1 MSKEVRFSS
10 DARKAMLKGVNI
22 LGDAV
27 CVTLGPKGRNVVL
40 EKSYGSPLITNDGV
54 SIAKEIELEDKFE
67 NMGAKLVY
75 EVANNT
81 NDVAGDGT
89 TTATILARDM
99 INNGIKAVDKGSN
112 PVLMREGIEYA
123 SKEVAKTI
131 LKNSRKVE
139 TSNDVASVATISAG
153 SKEIGDLIAQAMD
166 KVGRDG
172 IINVDESNGFDN
184 ELEISEGM
192 QYDKGYV
199 SPYMV
204 SDREKMQVELEN
216 PYVLVTNHK
225 INNIQEVL
233 PVLEQVL
240 QANKPL
246 LLIAEDFENEVVST
260 LVLNKLRGTFNVVAT
275 KAPGFGDNQKEMLQ
289 DIAALTN
296 AKFYNKELNMKL
308 EDMKLEELG
317 TIKKVIVTKDNTTM
331 ISNNEASEELKAR
344 IEEIKTRIAN
354 TTSDYDNTT
363 MISNNEASE
372 ELKARIEEIKTRIAN
387 TTSDYDKKQ
396 YQERLGKL
404 TNGVATIKVGATT
417 ESELKEKKLRI
428 EDALNATKAAVSEGI
443 VIGGGAALVE
453 AYKELK
459 PVLKN
464 DNVDIQKG
472 INIVMSA
479 LLAPISQIA
488 QNAGYNCEDIVEEQ
502 KVADKNIGFDA
513 KDGKWVDMFEAGI
526 IDPTKVTRSA
536 LLNAASISA
545 LFITTEV
552 GVAEIKSD
560 EPQTPAMP
568 GGMY

>member
-1 MSKEVRFSS
+1 MAKEVRFSS
-10 DARKAMLKGVNI
+10 DARKSMLKGVNT
-22 LGDAV
+22 LADAV
-27 CVTLGPKGRNVVL
+27 CITLGPKGRNVVL

-89 TTATILARDM
+89 TTATILARNM
-99 INNGIKAVDKGSN
+99 INSGMKAVDKGCN

-139 TSNDVASVATISAG
+139 TSGDVASVATISAG
-153 SKEIGDLIAQAMD
+153 SKEIGDLIAEAMD

-225 INNIQEVL
+225 INNLQEIL

-240 QANKPL
+240 KTNKPL
-246 LLIAEDFENEVVST
+246 LLIAEDYENEVIST

-289 DIAALTN
+289 DIAALTG
-296 AKFYNKELNMKL
+296 AKLYNKDLNMKL
-308 EDMKLEELG
+308 EELQLEELG

-331 ISNNEASEELKAR
+331 ISGNEENPELKAR
-344 IEEIKTRIAN
+344 IEEIKTRV
-354 TTSDYDNTT
+354 
-363 MISNNEASE
+363 ASS
-372 ELKARIEEIKTRIAN
+372 
-387 TTSDYDKKQ
+387 TSDYDKKQ
-396 YQERLGKL
+396 FQERLGKL

-428 EDALNATKAAVSEGI
+428 EDALNATKAAVAEGI

-464 DNVDIQKG
+464 DNVDVQKG
-472 INIVMSA
+472 INIVIEA
-479 LLAPISQIA
+479 LLSPICQIA
-488 QNAGYNCEDIVEEQ
+488 ENAGYNSEDVVDMQ
-502 KVADKNIGFDA
+502 KSAAKNQGFDA
-513 KDGKWVDMFEAGI
+513 KNGEWVDMFDKGI

-545 LFITTEV
+545 LFITTEA
-552 GVAEIKSD
+552 GVAEIKS
-560 EPQTPAMP
+560 ETPEAPMMP
-568 GGMY
+568 NQMY

>member
-1 MSKEVRFSS
+1 MAKEVRFSS
-10 DARKAMLKGVNI
+10 DARKAMLKGVNT
-22 LGDAV
+22 LADAV
-27 CVTLGPKGRNVVL
+27 CITLGPKGRNVVL

-89 TTATILARDM
+89 TTATILARNM
-99 INNGIKAVDKGSN
+99 IVNGMKAVDKGCN

-131 LKNSRKVE
+131 LKNSRQVE
-139 TSNDVASVATISAG
+139 TSSDVASVATISAG
-153 SKEIGDLIAQAMD
+153 SKEIGDLIAKAMD

-172 IINVDESNGFDN
+172 IINVDESNGFDD

-204 SDREKMQVELEN
+204 SDREKMTVELEN
-216 PYVLVTNHK
+216 PYVLVTNSK
-225 INNIQEVL
+225 INNLQEIL

-240 QANKPL
+240 KTNQPL
-246 LLIAEDFENEVVST
+246 LIIAEDYENEVIST

-296 AKFYNKELNMKL
+296 AKFYNKDLNMKL
-308 EDMKLEELG
+308 EDLQLDELG

-331 ISNNEASEELKAR
+331 IGANENNSELNAR
-344 IEEIKTRIAN
+344 IEEIRSRIAD
-354 TTSDYDNTT
+354 TT
-363 MISNNEASE
+363 NEHD
-372 ELKARIEEIKTRIAN
+372 R
-387 TTSDYDKKQ
+387 KQ
-396 YQERLGKL
+396 FQERLGKL

-428 EDALNATKAAVSEGI
+428 EDALNATKAAVAEGI
-443 VIGGGAALVE
+443 VIGGGACLVE

-464 DNVDIQKG
+464 DNVDVQKG
-472 INIVMSA
+472 INIVMES
-479 LLAPISQIA
+479 LLAPICQIA
-488 QNAGYNCEDIVEEQ
+488 ENAGYNSEDIVDMQ
-502 KVADKNIGFDA
+502 KNADKNIGFDA
-513 KDGKWVDMFEAGI
+513 KNGEWVDMFEKGI
-526 IDPTKVTRSA
+526 IDPTKVSRSA

-545 LFITTEV
+545 LFITTEA

-560 EPQTPAMP
+560 EPAAPAMAD
-568 GGMY
+568 GMY

>member
-1 MSKEVRFSS
+1 MAKEVRFSS
-10 DARKAMLKGVNI
+10 DARKSMLKGVNT
-22 LGDAV
+22 LADAV
-27 CVTLGPKGRNVVL
+27 CITLGPKGRNVVL

-89 TTATILARDM
+89 TTATILARNM
-99 INNGIKAVDKGSN
+99 INSGMKAVDKGCN

-139 TSNDVASVATISAG
+139 TSGDVASVATISAG
-153 SKEIGDLIAQAMD
+153 SKEIGDLIAEAMD

-225 INNIQEVL
+225 INNLQEIL

-240 QANKPL
+240 KTNKPL
-246 LLIAEDFENEVVST
+246 LLIAEDYENEVIST

-289 DIAALTN
+289 DIAALTG
-296 AKFYNKELNMKL
+296 AKLYNKDLNMKL
-308 EDMKLEELG
+308 EELQLEELG

-331 ISNNEASEELKAR
+331 ISGNEENPELKAR
-344 IEEIKTRIAN
+344 IEEIKTRV
-354 TTSDYDNTT
+354 
-363 MISNNEASE
+363 ASS
-372 ELKARIEEIKTRIAN
+372 
-387 TTSDYDKKQ
+387 TSDYDKKQ
-396 YQERLGKL
+396 FQERLGKL
-404 TNGVATIKVGATT
+404 TYGVATIKVGATT

-428 EDALNATKAAVSEGI
+428 EDALNATKAAVAEGI

-464 DNVDIQKG
+464 DNVDVQKG
-472 INIVMSA
+472 INIVMEA
-479 LLAPISQIA
+479 LLSPICQIA
-488 QNAGYNCEDIVEEQ
+488 ENAGYNSEDIVDMQ
-502 KVADKNIGFDA
+502 KSAAKNQGFDA
-513 KDGKWVDMFEAGI
+513 KNGEWVDMFDKGI

-545 LFITTEV
+545 LFITTEA
-552 GVAEIKSD
+552 GVAEIKS
-560 EPQTPAMP
+560 ETPEAPMMP
-568 GGMY
+568 NQMY

>member
-1 MSKEVRFSS
+1 MAKEVRFSS
-10 DARKAMLKGVNI
+10 DARKSMLKGVNT
-22 LGDAV
+22 LADAV
-27 CVTLGPKGRNVVL
+27 CITLGPKGRNVVL

-75 EVANNT
+75 EVANDT

-89 TTATILARDM
+89 TTATILARNM
-99 INNGIKAVDKGSN
+99 INSGMKAVDKGCN

-139 TSNDVASVATISAG
+139 TSGDVASVATISAG
-153 SKEIGDLIAQAMD
+153 SKEIGDLIAEAMD

-225 INNIQEVL
+225 INNLQEIL

-240 QANKPL
+240 KTNKPL
-246 LLIAEDFENEVVST
+246 LLIAEDYENEVIST

-289 DIAALTN
+289 DIAALTG
-296 AKFYNKELNMKL
+296 AKLYNKDLNMKL
-308 EDMKLEELG
+308 EELQLEELG

-331 ISNNEASEELKAR
+331 ISGNEENPELKAR
-344 IEEIKTRIAN
+344 IEEIKTRV
-354 TTSDYDNTT
+354 
-363 MISNNEASE
+363 ASS
-372 ELKARIEEIKTRIAN
+372 
-387 TTSDYDKKQ
+387 TSDYDKKQ
-396 YQERLGKL
+396 FQERLGKL

-428 EDALNATKAAVSEGI
+428 EDALNATKAAVAEGI

-464 DNVDIQKG
+464 DNVDVQKG
-472 INIVMSA
+472 INIVMEA
-479 LLAPISQIA
+479 LLSPICQIA
-488 QNAGYNCEDIVEEQ
+488 ENAGYNSEDIVDMQ
-502 KVADKNIGFDA
+502 KSAAKNQGFDA
-513 KDGKWVDMFEAGI
+513 KNGEWVDMFDKGI

-545 LFITTEV
+545 LFITTEA
-552 GVAEIKSD
+552 GVAEIKS
-560 EPQTPAMP
+560 ETPEAPMMP
-568 GGMY
+568 NQMY

>member
-1 MSKEVRFSS
+1 MAKEVRFSS
-10 DARKAMLKGVNI
+10 DARKAMLKGVNT
-22 LGDAV
+22 LADAV
-27 CVTLGPKGRNVVL
+27 CITLGPKGRNVVL
-40 EKSYGSPLITNDGV
+40 ERSYGSPLITNDGV

-89 TTATILARDM
+89 TTATILARNM
-99 INNGIKAVDKGSN
+99 IVNGMKAVDKGCN

-139 TSNDVASVATISAG
+139 TSSDVASVATISAG
-153 SKEIGDLIAQAMD
+153 SEEIGNLIAEAMD

-172 IINVDESNGFDN
+172 IINVDESSGFDN

-204 SDREKMQVELEN
+204 SDREKMNVELEN
-216 PYVLVTNHK
+216 PYVLVTNSK
-225 INNIQEVL
+225 INNLQEIL

-240 QANKPL
+240 KTNQPL
-246 LLIAEDFENEVVST
+246 LIIADDYENEVVST

-296 AKFYNKELNMKL
+296 AKFYNKDLNMKL
-308 EDMKLEELG
+308 EDLQLDELG
-317 TIKKVIVTKDNTTM
+317 RIKKVIVDKDSTTM
-331 ISNNEASEELKAR
+331 IGGNENNAELKAR
-344 IEEIKTRIAN
+344 IDEIKTRIA
-354 TTSDYDNTT
+354 SADN
-363 MISNNEASE
+363 EH
-372 ELKARIEEIKTRIAN
+372 
-387 TTSDYDKKQ
+387 DKKQ
-396 YQERLGKL
+396 FQERLGKL

-428 EDALNATKAAVSEGI
+428 EDALNATKAAVAEGV
-443 VIGGGAALVE
+443 VIGGGACLVE

-464 DNVDIQKG
+464 DNVDVQKG
-472 INIVMSA
+472 INIVMEA

-488 QNAGYNCEDIVEEQ
+488 ENAGYNCEDIVDAQ
-502 KVADKNIGFDA
+502 KSADKNIGFDA
-513 KDGKWVDMFEAGI
+513 KNGEWVDMFDKGI
-526 IDPTKVTRSA
+526 IDPTKVARSA

-545 LFITTEV
+545 LFITTEA
-552 GVAEIKSD
+552 GVAELKSE
-560 EPQTPAMP
+560 EPAAASPAM